1 MDTGEGRTGALM
13 CSRGS
18 TFHRVNVIYS
28 QGVYFSALVTH
39 RYHVLQY
46 RKIMMVQETV
56 PKSKS
61 QRNDTRCCRTGRSL
75 RPTTGKRSVRER
87 QPGAVMS
94 VTDRYVST
102 RFAQAALTSVE
113 QDRHIRASSPNPD
126 HLVASTAI
134 AYLHPLWAIVLA
146 RDRRQDDVDMILGS
160 NRLIDPLARAS
171 RKEGGARDSLRACRS
186 MNRDGRA

>member
-1 MDTGEGRTGALM
+1 M

-56 PKSKS
+56 PKPKS
-61 QRNDTRCCRTGRSL
+61 QRNDTRCRTGCSL
-75 RPTTGKRSVRER
+75 RPTAGKRSVRER

-102 RFAQAALTSVE
+102 RCAQEALTSVE

-160 NRLIDPLARAS
+160 NRLIDPLARPRIATPVE
-171 RKEGGARDSLRACRS
+171 RREGRDSLRACRS
-186 MNRDGRA
+186 MNRDGKA